1 MSAQALIKNAED
13 TLTRDRILLAAE
25 RLFAR
30 HGYGGTSLR
39 AIMAEAAVNTAS
51 VHYHFGGKEALLRA
65 VVDMRVG
72 QTNAQR
78 EELLDAC
85 EQAAG
90 KRAPKLRDLLCAFF
104 GPAIRLSRTPG
115 GEDFNQITALCS
127 VDPDPAVRLIV
138 HQAYERVALRF
149 IGLLQRAVPTLDG
162 ATLYWRL
169 NCMYGSMMYVRTQ
182 NGRVD
187 HLIGG
192 RHVEQGAEAILEE
205 LVTFV
210 EAGFLAP
217 VKKPAAAAGG
227 EGRARR
233 R

>member
-1 MSAQALIKNAED
+1 MCAQALIKHAED
-13 TLTRDRILLAAE
+13 THTRDRILAAAE
-25 RLFAR
+25 QLFAR

-39 AIMAEAAVNTAS
+39 AIMGQAQVNTAS

-65 VVDMRVG
+65 VVQMRVEE
-72 QTNAQR
+72 TNTLR
-78 EELLDAC
+78 EQLLDQC

-90 KRAPKLRDLLCAFF
+90 KRAPKLRDLLYAFF

-115 GEDFNQITALCS
+115 GEDFNQISALCS

-138 HQAYERVALRF
+138 HQAYERVAQRF
-149 IGLLQRAVPTLDG
+149 IALLQKAVPQLDG

-187 HLIGG
+187 QLIGAKH
-192 RHVEQGAEAILEE
+192 RALEAEEILEE

-217 VKKPAAAAGG
+217 IKKAKKQDKPA
-227 EGRARR
+227 RVRK
-233 R
+233 